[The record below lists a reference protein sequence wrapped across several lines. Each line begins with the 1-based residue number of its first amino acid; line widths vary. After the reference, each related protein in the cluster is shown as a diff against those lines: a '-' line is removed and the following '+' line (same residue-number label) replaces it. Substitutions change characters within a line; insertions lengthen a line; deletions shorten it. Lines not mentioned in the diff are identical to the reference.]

1 MYIGP
6 VYDEMI
12 DIHYAQK
19 NLKIDTDLCLGQ
31 NFLKN
36 YLPPGIDSK
45 NEVIFGCVPNLCWF
59 LNFFGHSECQWF
71 HRNKDL

>member
-19 NLKIDTDLCLGQ
+19 NLKIDTDL
-31 NFLKN
+31 FLS
-36 YLPPGIDSK
+36 YEPG
-45 NEVIFGCVPNLCWF
+45 
-59 LNFFGHSECQWF
+59 FFSCSAVSGFFFSYMWDRLLYKLF
-71 HRNKDL
+71 IYIGILRSPTVFFFKY

>member
-19 NLKIDTDLCLGQ
+19 NLKIDTDLTAAKLHE
-31 NFLKN
+31 KT
-36 YLPPGIDSK
+36 
-45 NEVIFGCVPNLCWF
+45 W
-59 LNFFGHSECQWF
+59 
-71 HRNKDL
+71 RNKNKNNRNF

>member
-19 NLKIDTDLCLGQ
+19 NLKIDTDLNISEWRWNQ
-31 NFLKN
+31 VT
-36 YLPPGIDSK
+36 S
-45 NEVIFGCVPNLCWF
+45 NEILIGLSRWI
-59 LNFFGHSECQWF
+59 SIS
-71 HRNKDL
+71 

>member
-45 NEVIFGCVPNLCWF
+45 NEVIFGCVP
-59 LNFFGHSECQWF
+59 G
-71 HRNKDL
+71 

>member
-19 NLKIDTDLCLGQ
+19 NLKIDTDLYLKSLLI
-31 NFLKN
+31 FLTPK
-36 YLPPGIDSK
+36 
-45 NEVIFGCVPNLCWF
+45 
-59 LNFFGHSECQWF
+59 
-71 HRNKDL
+71 